1 MHTDLKQA
9 VEVLRAGGVILYPT
23 DTIWGLGCD
32 ASNAE
37 AVKKIYDIKQRSDE
51 KSMLILVNKP
61 TMAQFYVEEIP
72 DAAWDIMEVADTPTT
87 IILDSAKNLAK
98 NLIATDGS
106 IGIRVTSEEFS
117 HKLIE
122 RFKMPIVSTSANVSG
137 EKAPAIFDEI
147 SDEIKSKVD
156 YIVNF
161 RQDDLTKTKSSSIIK
176 ISNNGLFK
184 IIR

>member
-1 MHTDLKQA
+1 MHADLKQA
-9 VEVLRAGGVILYPT
+9 VEVLRAGGIILYPT

-61 TMAQFYVEEIP
+61 AMVQFYVEEIP
-72 DAAWDIMEVADTPTT
+72 DVAWDIMEISDTPTT
-87 IILDSAKNLAK
+87 IILDNAKNLSK
-98 NLIATDGS
+98 NLIAPDGS

-117 HKLIE
+117 YKLIE
-122 RFKMPIVSTSANVSG
+122 RFKMPIVSTSANISG
-137 EKAPAIFDEI
+137 DKAPVIFDEI
-147 SDEIKSKVD
+147 LDDIKSKVD

-161 RQDDLTKTKSSSIIK
+161 RQNDLTKSKSSSIIK

-184 IIR
+184 ILR